1 LNGSGQDGDE
11 GALILFRRI
20 FARWAA
26 DLDLGRK
33 VRLEITNIDNKTL
46 QPFLEKLS
54 STDKIHAVNKREY
67 IANGKTIID
76 LETRLNA
83 DELSKCL
90 TSELNNEFL
99 VDYETE
105 VVITSGNYV
114 ADTVNVSVCQ
124 NYGTTTNDP
133 DYCSGNV
140 YVYGS
145 ARTKRRKTITTT
157 NNVTGTTTTAYDN
170 SCTDD
175 VVSRG
180 SAYINGQCGYVTPP
194 TTCTAVT
201 NYGAYSACDAEFRY
215 LSAGTKAR
223 TISGTNTNCSTF
235 SYTDYASCCQEAY
248 QEPWSGW
255 TPLETDNRYE
265 SRTTMFQ
272 NTSCTRYRVYQS
284 RCRTTYTYTYGA
296 CGSNKRRILTTKVYV
311 CGVYQSQSTASV
323 PCAAV

>member
-1 LNGSGQDGDE
+1 MVAVPNLLGVANATANTQVTSAGLRVSSLSGTRNTNVISE
-11 GALILFRRI
+11 GGVSLAQTP
-20 FARWAA
+20 AA
-26 DLDLGRK
+26 G
-33 VRLEITNIDNKTL
+33 T
-46 QPFLEKLS
+46 
-54 STDKIHAVNKREY
+54 
-67 IANGKTIID
+67 
-76 LETRLNA
+76 
-83 DELSKCL
+83 
-90 TSELNNEFL
+90 L

-215 LSAGTKAR
+215 LSSGTKAR

-255 TPLETDNRYE
+255 TVLETDNRYE

-284 RCRTTYTYTYGA
+284 RCRTTYTYTYGG
-296 CGSNKRRILTTKVYV
+296 CGSNKKRIQTTKVYV

>member
-1 LNGSGQDGDE
+1 MLGFVSRFGSSKGMVVVPNFSGVTTATAQSQIVSAGLKVSAAGGIRNTNVLAEDG
-11 GALILFRRI
+11 
-20 FARWAA
+20 
-26 DLDLGRK
+26 
-33 VRLEITNIDNKTL
+33 VS
-46 QPFLEKLS
+46 LS
-54 STDKIHAVNKREY
+54 QLPVAGT
-67 IANGKTIID
+67 
-76 LETRLNA
+76 
-83 DELSKCL
+83 
-90 TSELNNEFL
+90 L

-114 ADTVNVSVCQ
+114 ADTVTVGPCQ

-145 ARTKRRKTITTT
+145 ARTKRRKTVTTT
-157 NNVTGTTTTAYDN
+157 NNVTGTTTTTYDN

-180 SAYINGQCGYVTPP
+180 SAYINGQCGYSPP
-194 TTCTAVT
+194 PVTCTATT
-201 NYGAYSACDAEFRY
+201 NYGAYGACNAAYAY
-215 LSAGTKAR
+215 LSSGTKTR
-223 TISGTNTNCSTF
+223 TISGTNSNCTTF
-235 SYTDYASCCQEAY
+235 SYPDYASCCQEAY
-248 QEPWSGW
+248 QEPWSLW
-255 TPLETDNRYE
+255 TVLETDNRYE

>member
-1 LNGSGQDGDE
+1 MLGFISRFVSSKGMVAVPNLLGVATATANTQVPSSGLKVSPLSGPRNTNVILE
-11 GALILFRRI
+11 GGVSVAQTP
-20 FARWAA
+20 AA
-26 DLDLGRK
+26 G
-33 VRLEITNIDNKTL
+33 T
-46 QPFLEKLS
+46 
-54 STDKIHAVNKREY
+54 
-67 IANGKTIID
+67 
-76 LETRLNA
+76 
-83 DELSKCL
+83 
-90 TSELNNEFL
+90 L

-180 SAYINGQCGYVTPP
+180 SAYINGQCGYVEPP
-194 TTCTAVT
+194 KGCTAT
-201 NYGAYSACDAEFRY
+201 ISYGAYGACNAAYAY
-215 LSAGTKAR
+215 LSAGTKTR
-223 TISGTNTNCSTF
+223 TISGTDASCNPF
-235 SYTDYASCCQEAY
+235 SYPDYASCCQEAY
-248 QEPWSGW
+248 QEPWSLW
-255 TPLETDNRYE
+255 TVLETDNRYE

-284 RCRTTYTYTYGA
+284 RCRTTRTYAYGA
-296 CGSNKRRILTTKVYV
+296 CGSNKTRIKTTKVYV
-311 CGVYQSQSTASV
+311 CGVYQSQSSASIPCTAL
-323 PCAAV
+323 

>member
-1 LNGSGQDGDE
+1 MLSFVSRFGSSKGMVAVPNLLGVVTATANTQVISAGLRVSSLSGTRNTNVISE
-11 GALILFRRI
+11 GGVSLAQTP
-20 FARWAA
+20 AA
-26 DLDLGRK
+26 G
-33 VRLEITNIDNKTL
+33 T
-46 QPFLEKLS
+46 
-54 STDKIHAVNKREY
+54 
-67 IANGKTIID
+67 
-76 LETRLNA
+76 
-83 DELSKCL
+83 
-90 TSELNNEFL
+90 L

-157 NNVTGTTTTAYDN
+157 NNVTGTTTTTYDN

-180 SAYINGQCGYVTPP
+180 SNYINGQCGYVEPP
-194 TTCTAVT
+194 KGCTAT
-201 NYGAYSACDAEFRY
+201 RSEGPYSACNAAYAY
-215 LSAGTKAR
+215 LSAGTKTR
-223 TISGTNTNCSTF
+223 TISGTDASCNPF
-235 SYTDYASCCQEAY
+235 SYPEYASCCQEAH
-248 QEPWSGW
+248 QLPWSGW

-284 RCRTTYTYTYGA
+284 RCRTTYTYTYGG
-296 CGSNKRRILTTKVYV
+296 CGSNKKRIQTTKVYV

>member
-1 LNGSGQDGDE
+1 MLGFVSRFGSSKGMVVVPNFSGVTTATAQSQIVSAGLKVSAAGGIRNTNVLAEDG
-11 GALILFRRI
+11 
-20 FARWAA
+20 
-26 DLDLGRK
+26 
-33 VRLEITNIDNKTL
+33 VS
-46 QPFLEKLS
+46 LS
-54 STDKIHAVNKREY
+54 QLPVAGT
-67 IANGKTIID
+67 
-76 LETRLNA
+76 
-83 DELSKCL
+83 
-90 TSELNNEFL
+90 L

-114 ADTVNVSVCQ
+114 ADTVTVGPCQ

-145 ARTKRRKTITTT
+145 ARTKRRKTVTTT
-157 NNVTGTTTTAYDN
+157 NNVTGTTTTTYDN

-180 SAYINGQCGYVTPP
+180 SAYINGQCGYSPP
-194 TTCTAVT
+194 PVTCTATT
-201 NYGAYSACDAEFRY
+201 NYGAYGACNAAYAY
-215 LSAGTKAR
+215 LSSGTKTR
-223 TISGTNTNCSTF
+223 TISGTI
-235 SYTDYASCCQEAY
+235 
-248 QEPWSGW
+248 
-255 TPLETDNRYE
+255 LETDNRYE